1 MYKTIIFYR
10 SHTSIHLYAVY
21 SKQHKNLL
29 TFFLWETKWLIKHF
43 FRFFSISN
51 NIFLPKK
58 YNKKK
63 YCIFFGTKIAPLN
76 IFLPSFSSF
85 LTLVIWLVS
94 CLKASASFLERLVG
108 QYRTFFGPRSSM
120 KVRKTKKLAHLR
132 IFDGL
137 N

>member
-1 MYKTIIFYR
+1 MLYIPNNTKIYWLFFFGKQNGLSSIF
-10 SHTSIHLYAVY
+10 LD
-21 SKQHKNLL
+21 
-29 TFFLWETKWLIKHF
+29 FFLSQKYF
-43 FRFFSISN
+43 
-51 NIFLPKK
+51 FLPKK

-120 KVRKTKKLAHLR
+120 KVRKTKKIGAFEDFWWLKLTIDQASQ
-132 IFDGL
+132 F
-137 N
+137 